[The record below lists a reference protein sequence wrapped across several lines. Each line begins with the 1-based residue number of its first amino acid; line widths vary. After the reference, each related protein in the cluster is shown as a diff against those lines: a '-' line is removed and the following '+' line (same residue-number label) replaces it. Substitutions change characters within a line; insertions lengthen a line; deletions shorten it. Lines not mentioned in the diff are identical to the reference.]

1 LPLFGAV
8 AQLLIRFRR
17 PASVAE
23 TEVPAWIERRAR
35 GRHPVLGRARLA
47 GSDSEAWVLGVRL
60 VGDLR
65 EAADERLSDLLM
77 DVPPPPR
84 AGALRQGLAS

>member
-1 LPLFGAV
+1 V

-17 PASVAE
+17 PAAVTDA
-23 TEVPAWIERRAR
+23 EVPAWIERRAR

-60 VGDLR
+60 PGDLHA
-65 EAADERLSDLLM
+65 AADERLSDLLM
-77 DVPPPPR
+77 DMPPPAR
-84 AGALRQGLAS
+84 AGAVRQSLMS